1 MLASSYATGFT
12 LGFSLLIAIGAQNA
26 FVLRQGLLRQ
36 HVFAVVL
43 FCAVA
48 DMALI
53 VVGVGGLSLLIAD
66 VAARYEAALFGLAAL
81 WLAGYGVIRLRSAIR
96 ANAAI
101 KADAAGSDSLAAIL
115 TTGAVLTFGNPHV
128 YLDTVVLLG
137 TVSVRFTGMDKLA
150 YGTGA
155 ATASFVFF
163 FALGYGASLLA
174 PQMQRPNAWRVL
186 DTIIAVVMFALAI
199 GMARAGGW
207 LGA

>member
-1 MLASSYATGFT
+1 MLASSFVTGFA
-12 LGFSLLIAIGAQNA
+12 LGFSLLLAIGAQNA

-81 WLAGYGVIRLRSAIR
+81 WLVGYGVMRLRSAIR

-101 KADAAGSDSLAAIL
+101 RTDAAGSESLTAVL
-115 TTGAVLTFGNPHV
+115 TTGAMLTFGNPHV
-128 YLDTVVLLG
+128 YLDTVVLIG
-137 TVSVRFTGMDKLA
+137 TVSLQFDGVDRIA
-150 YGTGA
+150 YGAGA
-155 ATASFVFF
+155 ATSSFVFF
-163 FALGYGASLLA
+163 FGLGYGAALLA
-174 PQMQRPNAWRVL
+174 PQMTRPNAWRVL
-186 DTIIAVVMFALAI
+186 DTVIALVMFALAI

-207 LGA
+207 LGG

>member
-1 MLASSYATGFT
+1 MLASSYATGFA
-12 LGFSLLIAIGAQNA
+12 LGFSLLLAIGAQNA

-81 WLAGYGVIRLRSAIR
+81 WLAGYGVMRLRSGIR

-101 KADAAGSDSLAAIL
+101 NAEAAGSDSLAAVL
-115 TTGAVLTFGNPHV
+115 TTGVVLTFGNPHV

-137 TVSVRFTGMDKLA
+137 AVSVRFTGMDKLA

>member
-1 MLASSYATGFT
+1 MLASSYATGFA
-12 LGFSLLIAIGAQNA
+12 LGSSLLIAIGAQNA

-66 VAARYEAALFGLAAL
+66 VAARYEAALFGLAAM
-81 WLAGYGVIRLRSAIR
+81 WLAGYGVMRLRSAIR

-101 KADAAGSDSLAAIL
+101 KADAAGSDSLTAVL

-137 TVSVRFTGMDKLA
+137 AMSVRFTGMDKLA

-186 DTIIAVVMFALAI
+186 DTIIAMVMFAFAI

>member
-1 MLASSYATGFT
+1 MLASSYATGFA

-48 DMALI
+48 DMSLI
-53 VVGVGGLSLLIAD
+53 VVGIGGLSLLVAD

-81 WLAGYGVIRLRSAIR
+81 WLAGYGVMRLRSAIR

-101 KADAAGSDSLAAIL
+101 KADAAGSDSLAAVL

-137 TVSVRFTGMDKLA
+137 TVAVRFTGMDKLA

-174 PQMQRPNAWRVL
+174 PQLQRPNAWRVL